1 MNVKFLNP
9 FIEAVVEVLKAEVGI
24 NAVRGDLSLQ
34 KSALTTDDVTVLIH
48 LVGQIYGVV
57 LYGLPASTGLKFVS
71 EIMGQEFTEMDSL
84 AQSGV
89 AELGNVISGKATVKF
104 SQSGYQSNISPP
116 MVITGK
122 GVQVS
127 TLDFP
132 RLVVPLETE
141 VGSMT
146 VHLALR
152 ENQPGN
158 PGNPEDF
165 ISLVVSPSSHTTNP

>member
-9 FIEAVVEVLKAEVGI
+9 FIEAVIEVLKVEVGV
-24 NAVRGDLSLQ
+24 NGERGQLSLQ
-34 KSALTTDDVTVLIH
+34 KSAMTTDDITVLIH
-48 LVGQIYGVV
+48 LVGQVYGVV
-57 LYGLPASTGLKFVS
+57 LYGMPSKVGLKFVS
-71 EIMGQEFTEMDSL
+71 QIMGQEFTELDSL

-89 AELGNVISGKATVKF
+89 AELSNVITGRATVKF

-122 GVQVS
+122 GIQVS

-141 VGSMT
+141 LGTMT

-152 ENQPGN
+152 ENTPGAQDS
-158 PGNPEDF
+158 PEDF
-165 ISLVVSPSSHTTNP
+165 ISLLVAPKAENGQ

>member
-9 FIEAVVEVLKAEVGI
+9 FIDAVIEVLKAEVGVS
-24 NAVRGDLSLQ
+24 AARGQLSLQ
-34 KSALTTDDVTVLIH
+34 KSAMTTDDITVLVH

-57 LYGLPASTGLKFVS
+57 LYGMPTNTGLQFVS
-71 EIMGQEFTEMDSL
+71 QIMGQEFTEMDSL

-89 AELGNVISGKATVKF
+89 GELSNVITGRATVKF

-116 MVITGK
+116 MVIAGK

-132 RLVVPLETE
+132 RLVVPLDSQL
-141 VGSMT
+141 GPMT

-152 ENQPGN
+152 ESTPGAKEK
-158 PGNPEDF
+158 PEDF
-165 ISLVVSPSSHTTNP
+165 ISLVVTSKEAS